1 MSGGMGKRKHLL
13 LAFGFPRL
21 PFSCLDFIHSLIHS
35 SDKTYC
41 IPSTCRSML
50 GAGNTNGNERDT
62 LSPCR
67 AHILEGKVKYGQVT
81 EIIPSRNKWYEGNQ
95 QGGDQTSCL

>member
-13 LAFGFPRL
+13 PAFGFPRL

-35 SDKTYC
+35 SNKTSC
-41 IPSTCRSML
+41 IPSTCQSML

-62 LSPCR
+62 LSSLQSSHSR
-67 AHILEGKVKYGQVT
+67 GKG
-81 EIIPSRNKWYEGNQ
+81 
-95 QGGDQTSCL
+95 